1 MTGSVTP
8 PPLNQFLERIGQK
21 PNYGGIAYGPNQ
33 NFSPNA
39 EPLASLGITGQAAT
53 NNIQS
58 NGILSNLTNVGGG
71 AMQGSGIFGGD
82 AGLMG
87 SFLQQ
92 KNTDGSTY
100 GGWGSAGLGLAQAGY
115 GMYQG
120 YQQGKRADQMFDYA
134 QQTQERDFDARRTD
148 YNRQLT
154 EQQNVRRSM
163 NPTGANAQM
172 TTADYVGKYGI
183 K

>member
-1 MTGSVTP
+1 MIPSP
-8 PPLNQFLERIGQK
+8 SNQGYQQLLGQQPK
-21 PNYGGIAYGPNQ
+21 YSGFMSGANQ
-33 NFSPNA
+33 NMSPNA
-39 EPLASLGITGQAAT
+39 ASLAQLGITGQNAT
-53 NNIQS
+53 NQLQG
-58 NGILSNLTNVGGG
+58 NGVLSNLTNVSGGAG

-92 KNTDGSTY
+92 KNADGSTY

-120 YQQGKRADQMFDYA
+120 YEQGKRADQMFDYA

>member
-1 MTGSVTP
+1 MNFKGGTYDPMAFMNQGGGGNQLNLGNMT
-8 PPLNQFLERIGQK
+8 
-21 PNYGGIAYGPNQ
+21 YGGGNAYNPAGPGGAGGFNL
-33 NFSPNA
+33 NF
-39 EPLASLGITGQAAT
+39 G
-53 NNIQS
+53 
-58 NGILSNLTNVGGG
+58 NLGGG
-71 AMQGSGIFGGD
+71 GGNQGSGIFGGD

-120 YQQGKRADQMFDYA
+120 YQQGQRADKMFDYA
-134 QQTQERDFDARRTD
+134 QQTQERDFDARRSD
-148 YNRQLT
+148 YNRQLA

-163 NPTGANAQM
+163 NPTGANSQM
-172 TTADYVGKYGI
+172 TTADYVSKYGI